1 MGGGGGEVQERKI
14 NVSCRFHPSP
24 ARHFNYFDG
33 PCGGKFKRINKGK
46 EVTLTPTLVL
56 TLFKYLQP

>member
-1 MGGGGGEVQERKI
+1 MGGGGGVQERKI

-24 ARHFNYFDG
+24 ARHFNYFDD

-46 EVTLTPTLVL
+46 EVTLFLKSDDADTRINTI
-56 TLFKYLQP
+56 